1 MRRRRRAFTLV
12 ELLVVLGIITV
23 LIGILLPALARSRAV
38 AQRTVCLNNLRQMA
52 IVAQAYVNENQ
63 GRYPSAQFLSGDFL
77 TSFCWDLTTVFTP
90 GQPLKVVPGLLWRT
104 NDPLK
109 VQQCP
114 TYEGAA
120 NWGVDPYTGYNYNVS
135 YVGHGQGEAIEAPA
149 KATSIRHP
157 VETALFGDGQWAD
170 GANKFMRAPFPNPG
184 DASFDGRYAG
194 TQGFRHLGKTNVA
207 FCDGHGDS
215 LGTRYTANKDG
226 AQNVAPGTGFL
237 SADNKLYGGD

>member
-1 MRRRRRAFTLV
+1 MRHRAFTLV
-12 ELLVVLGIITV
+12 ELLVALGIVAV
-23 LIGILLPALARSRAV
+23 LVAVLLPTLNRSRAV

-63 GRYPSAQFLSGDFL
+63 GRYPSAQFTSADFD
-77 TSFCWDLTTVFTP
+77 TIFCWDLTTTYDAHGVGT
-90 GQPLKVVPGLLWRT
+90 VAPGLLWRT

-135 YVGHGQGEAIEAPA
+135 YVGHGQGEAVEAPA
-149 KATSIRHP
+149 KAVGVRRSA
-157 VETALFGDGQWAD
+157 ETALFGDGQWAN
-170 GANKFMRAPFPNPG
+170 GADKFMRAPFPNPG
-184 DASFDGRYAG
+184 DASFDGRWAG
-194 TQGFRHLGKTNVA
+194 TQGFRHLGQTNVA

-215 LGTRYTANKDG
+215 LGDRFTSNADG
-226 AQNVAPGTGFL
+226 AENVAPGTGFL
-237 SADNKLYGGD
+237 SADNRLYGQP